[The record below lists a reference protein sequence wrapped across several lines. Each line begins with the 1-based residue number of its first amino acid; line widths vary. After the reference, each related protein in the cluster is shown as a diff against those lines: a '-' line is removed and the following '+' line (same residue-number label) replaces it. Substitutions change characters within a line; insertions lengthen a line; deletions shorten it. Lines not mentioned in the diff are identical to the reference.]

1 MSSETSSQ
9 VNSKRLYYQSLN
21 KKAEIEI
28 NLQYL
33 LYLPE
38 NYHSTE
44 EKFPLVIFLHGSG
57 ERGSDLEKVK
67 MHGPPKLVENGK
79 DFPFILVAPQCPE
92 GKRWTY
98 LLLELSILIDEIQTQ
113 YKVDT
118 NRIYLTGL
126 SMGGQGTWT
135 LAMYQTKRFAAISPI
150 CGWSDTF
157 EVCKLKDLP
166 IWVFHGA
173 KDQVIPIEHSQQMVD
188 AIKKCGSEKIIFT
201 VYPDANHD
209 SWTETYNNPEFYNW
223 LLSNKKE

>member
-1 MSSETSSQ
+1 MSTETYSQ
-9 VNSKRLYYQSLN
+9 VNSKRLNYLSVN

-33 LYLPE
+33 LYLPY
-38 NYHSTE
+38 NYHSTG

-67 MHGPPKLVENGK
+67 MHGPPKLVKNGK
-79 DFPFILVAPQCPE
+79 DFQFILIAPQCPE
-92 GKRWTY
+92 GKRWTH

-113 YKVDT
+113 YKADR

-135 LAMYQTKRFAAISPI
+135 LAMYQPKRFAAIAPI

-157 EVCKLKDLP
+157 EVCKLKNLP

-173 KDQVIPIEHSQQMVD
+173 KDQVVPLSYSENIVE
-188 AIKKCGSEKIIFT
+188 ALRKCGAEKIKFT
-201 VYPDANHD
+201 IYPDANHD
-209 SWTETYNNPEFYNW
+209 S
-223 LLSNKKE
+223 